1 MNCKGEGLSITNGR
15 NSRYIS
21 DSSSDPNETI
31 EPLALVI
38 DQSAVYARRLRSKT
52 ARFTEPN
59 YISDPKFEVIFERMG
74 DEVVLARNTDELIEI
89 FAIFRTLG
97 HVSISLDID
106 DFAVDHL
113 RTQGRLPTFSLSFL
127 GKVITIKKLEWD
139 CDVEVKLTDLP
150 RGNSKLDRIIQ
161 DEETATNLLLE
172 KMWNVRKILTQ

>member
-1 MNCKGEGLSITNGR
+1 MPVGLNDLPLELLVKITDYLSVECCLELAKVTERLSIAVGHSLSHTNCHIQG
-15 NSRYIS
+15 YW
-21 DSSSDPNETI
+21 
-31 EPLALVI
+31 
-38 DQSAVYARRLRSKT
+38 RRR
-52 ARFTEPN
+52 
-59 YISDPKFEVIFERMG
+59 DPKFEVIFERMG